1 MELNNPSDI
10 VKTLTFGVEAKDQI
24 IKGVEKLS
32 NAVKGTLGASG
43 KCVIYE
49 DALGR
54 PVITKDGVT
63 VAESV
68 VLLHPVENI
77 GATLIKEAARNTVSE
92 AGDGTTTAT
101 VLAHSLLK
109 KSNESLNDTKIREL
123 KEGIISGANK
133 VKVYLDET
141 SIPVEGK
148 MLRSVATISCN
159 NDNYLG
165 EKIGQ
170 AYEEVGRNGVVLM
183 EESDTNETHVEFVEG
198 IQFDSKL
205 KSPHF
210 ATDKDKGIAILD
222 EPYVL
227 IVSSP
232 IPNIRRIQTVLEHVI
247 KAKRSLLIVADVE
260 QQPFATLLSNKVKG
274 NIKVNIVD
282 APGFGPTRQET
293 IEDLAILTGAT
304 IISEELGDDLDLIDV
319 SVLGE
324 AVKAVTDN
332 KNTVLQVIPN
342 EEVLSD
348 RVEMVL
354 DKIKN
359 ETNDFF
365 KKKLEQRLSM
375 LTGKVGVIYVGA
387 DSKDEL
393 NKKITE
399 SKNGFIKK
407 KLEQRLAA
415 LSGSVGVIK
424 VGADSKVE
432 LKEKKDRVEDAIHA
446 TKAAY
451 KEGIVAGGGIALLNA
466 AKNLK
471 PDNKGE
477 EILFDAIKAPYYT
490 ILDNAGILEIKKL
503 VLDNMGIDV
512 RTGEEVNMIEAGI
525 IDPVLV
531 TKSALKNAVSVVTTI
546 ISADCV
552 ISNKRLM

>member
-10 VKTLTFGVEAKDQI
+10 VKTLTFGSEAKDQI
-24 IKGVEKLS
+24 IEGVEKLS

-109 KSNESLNDTKIREL
+109 ISNESLNDTKVREL
-123 KEGIISGANK
+123 KEGIISGADK

-141 SIPVEGK
+141 SVPVEGK

-159 NDNYLG
+159 NDSYLG

-170 AYEEVGRNGVVLM
+170 AYEEVGKNGVVLM
-183 EESDTNETHVEFVEG
+183 EESDTNETYVEFVEG
-198 IQFDSKL
+198 VQFDSKL

-210 ATDKDKGIAILD
+210 ATDKDKGIAVLD
-222 EPYVL
+222 DPYVL

-247 KAKRSLLIVADVE
+247 KSKRSLLIVADVE

-319 SVLGE
+319 NVLGE
-324 AVKAVTDN
+324 AVKSVTDN

-342 EEVLSD
+342 EEVLND

-359 ETNDFF
+359 ENNDFF

-375 LTGKVGVIYVGA
+375 LTGKVGVIYVGG
-387 DSKDEL
+387 
-393 NKKITE
+393 N
-399 SKNGFIKK
+399 
-407 KLEQRLAA
+407 
-415 LSGSVGVIK
+415 
-424 VGADSKVE
+424 SKVE

-466 AKNLK
+466 ARNLK
-471 PDNKGE
+471 ADNKGE
-477 EILFDAIKAPYYT
+477 EILFEAIKAPYYT
-490 ILDNAGILEIKKL
+490 ILDNAGIVEIKKL
-503 VLDNMGIDV
+503 VLDNIGIDV
-512 RTGEEVNMIEAGI
+512 RTGDEVDMIKAGI